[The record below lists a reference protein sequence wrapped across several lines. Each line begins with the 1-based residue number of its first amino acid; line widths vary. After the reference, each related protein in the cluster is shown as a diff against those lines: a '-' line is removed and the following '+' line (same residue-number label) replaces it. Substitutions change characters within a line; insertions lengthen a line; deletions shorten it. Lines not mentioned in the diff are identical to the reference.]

1 MRQYSREVLG
11 PRETRARLR
20 QLMRITEQAGR
31 GGRKVRNKG
40 DNNKR
45 TTNTMC
51 GMAVNADDGEA
62 SGKGGGTM

>member
-1 MRQYSREVLG
+1 
-11 PRETRARLR
+11 
-20 QLMRITEQAGR
+20 MRITEHAGR

-51 GMAVNADDGEA
+51 GMAVNADDREA
-62 SGKGGGTM
+62 SGKGGGHDVSKSDHNCVVV